1 MSSKRCELCN
11 GKKKI
16 IGLGMIEKDC
26 DECNGVG
33 YVQIKTEVE
42 VKIGKIRAVKDKII
56 AD

>member
-56 AD
+56 AN